1 MTFLHKLS
9 QRLARLKFRPRSAVA
24 AVSAAMAIVG
34 CELPSATSEP
44 TPTVTQVVV
53 SPQAVTVLQGE
64 LQDFVAV
71 GYTATGDTAPITVT
85 WSTTGGSL
93 TDKGTQRGRHYGQYK
108 NTQCGGS
115 TVTATAQPGN
125 VSGRASVTVLCP
137 ATVVSIVVTPAA
149 DTVPM
154 GLNTPLTATPKDS
167 AGNPVS
173 VTVTWLS
180 SNTAIATV
188 DGSGL
193 VTGVAAGSAT
203 ITASAGGQSATSAI
217 TVIPDPVVTVAVSPA
232 SANVAT
238 GQAVQLTASPQDA
251 NGYTLTGRLVTW
263 TSSNT
268 SVASVSTGG
277 LVTGVGAGSATIT
290 ATSEN
295 VKGTA
300 AITVTTVAVA
310 LVSVTP
316 SSATLQVS
324 QTVQLTATPKDA
336 SGNTLTGRTVTWGSS
351 SKSVA
356 SVDGSGLVT
365 ATGSGSATIT
375 ATSEGKSGTAAITV
389 TTSQPA
395 SGCGAT
401 GSGTCYYVA
410 TTGSDANPGTSALPF
425 RTLQQ
430 AANVVNPGDGVLVSD
445 GVYTGGST
453 VVLITRSGTS
463 SAWITFTAAHK
474 WGAVIDGQRNAS
486 SSGVSIRGNFIR
498 FQGFEVRGSDRS
510 GIEAYNG
517 SETNAANHDVVI
529 AQNFI
534 HDIGRECTDDTG
546 GRSGVDVYATNV
558 TVERNLIQNIGRY
571 AAGENGCNPSSTNYQ
586 NHDHGIYAA
595 VGDNTIIR
603 NNVFVNCARGWA
615 VHRYS
620 GQGASMSGFYVLNNT
635 FDKPNPWKPGQIVIA
650 GKTTGLVIANNIFSN
665 PNTAGIWFDASDG
678 GTWSGAIV
686 QNNLSTTAL
695 ATGAAFSLNGSV
707 ENTTP
712 RFASSTDYHLQSG
725 SPAVNTGATFSQVA
739 NDFDGIARP
748 QGSGYD
754 IGGYEFH

>member
-108 NTQCGGS
+108 NPQCGGS
-115 TVTATAQPGN
+115 TVTATAHPGN
-125 VSGRASVTVLCP
+125 VSGNASVTVLCP

-251 NGYTLTGRLVTW
+251 NAYTLTGRTVTW
-263 TSSNT
+263 ASSNT
-268 SVASVSTGG
+268 SVASVSTSG
-277 LVTGVGAGSATIT
+277 LVTGVGAGSATIS

-310 LVSVTP
+310 SVSVTP
-316 SSATLQVS
+316 SSATLQIS
-324 QTVQLTATPKDA
+324 QTVQLTAT
-336 SGNTLTGRTVTWGSS
+336 
-351 SKSVA
+351 
-356 SVDGSGLVT
+356 
-365 ATGSGSATIT
+365 
-375 ATSEGKSGTAAITV
+375 
-389 TTSQPA
+389 Q
-395 SGCGAT
+395 
-401 GSGTCYYVA
+401 
-410 TTGSDANPGTSALPF
+410 
-425 RTLQQ
+425 
-430 AANVVNPGDGVLVSD
+430 
-445 GVYTGGST
+445 
-453 VVLITRSGTS
+453 
-463 SAWITFTAAHK
+463 
-474 WGAVIDGQRNAS
+474 
-486 SSGVSIRGNFIR
+486 
-498 FQGFEVRGSDRS
+498 
-510 GIEAYNG
+510 
-517 SETNAANHDVVI
+517 
-529 AQNFI
+529 
-534 HDIGRECTDDTG
+534 IGRAH
-546 GRSGVDVYATNV
+546 V
-558 TVERNLIQNIGRY
+558 
-571 AAGENGCNPSSTNYQ
+571 
-586 NHDHGIYAA
+586 
-595 VGDNTIIR
+595 
-603 NNVFVNCARGWA
+603 
-615 VHRYS
+615 
-620 GQGASMSGFYVLNNT
+620 
-635 FDKPNPWKPGQIVIA
+635 
-650 GKTTGLVIANNIFSN
+650 
-665 PNTAGIWFDASDG
+665 
-678 GTWSGAIV
+678 
-686 QNNLSTTAL
+686 
-695 ATGAAFSLNGSV
+695 
-707 ENTTP
+707 
-712 RFASSTDYHLQSG
+712 
-725 SPAVNTGATFSQVA
+725 
-739 NDFDGIARP
+739 
-748 QGSGYD
+748 
-754 IGGYEFH
+754 